1 MGGRM
6 RETQSRV
13 FPHEKLTEVIIGAAF
28 KVHNRLGH
36 SFTEKVYENALFK
49 ELTLQGIEVEQQ
61 KQLMVN
67 YGGEPIGTFFVDLIV
82 QKKVILEI
90 KAVKT
95 LERTFEEKLLH
106 YLKVSGLEVG
116 LLINFGTSVQIR
128 RKIFTRTMNP

>member
-6 RETQSRV
+6 SGSQFRV

-49 ELTLQGIEVEQQ
+49 ELKLQGLEVEQQ
-61 KQLMVN
+61 KQLTVN
-67 YGGEPIGTFFVDLIV
+67 YGGDPIGTFIVDLLV

-95 LERTFEEKLLH
+95 LEKTFEDKLLH
-106 YLKVSGLEVG
+106 YLKVSGIEVG
-116 LLINFGTSVQIR
+116 LLINFGTSVQIK
-128 RKIFTRTMNP
+128 RKIFTGIPNP